1 MKFRSALLFTAT
13 FAASSWQQASA
24 LVLIEIDFS
33 NLNAVAFST
42 TDGFASVSDDSVGF
56 DQGITLLG
64 LVASAPGEFLGQ
76 FQGSNISPSLNDA
89 GNSSETYTL
98 VSTAGIDGLNLYSFF
113 LSLDPEFTAPNQIF
127 STDSTAFVG
136 SSIVDLAGFSL
147 NPGTGDIVLGN
158 GFGGEFGPVI
168 GQWQAIPEPGH
179 FGLLF
184 GLGSLAWVI
193 RRRTRG

>member
-1 MKFRSALLFTAT
+1 MKFRSAFLFTVT
-13 FAASSWQQASA
+13 LAASTWQQASA

-33 NLNAVAFST
+33 NLNAVSFTT
-42 TDGFASVSDDSVGF
+42 TDGFASVSDSSVGF

-64 LVASAPGEFLGQ
+64 LVSSASPEF
-76 FQGSNISPSLNDA
+76 FARIFGSDIAPSLNHTENW
-89 GNSSETYTL
+89 GETYTEL
-98 VSTAGIDGLNLYSFF
+98 ATAGIDGLNFFSFF
-113 LSLDPEFTAPNQIF
+113 FTFDPEFTAPNQIF
-127 STDSTAFVG
+127 STDSIAFVG
-136 SSIVDLAGFSL
+136 SAIVDLSPLSFNS
-147 NPGTGDIVLGN
+147 GTGDIVLGN
-158 GFGGEFGPVI
+158 GFGGEFGQVI